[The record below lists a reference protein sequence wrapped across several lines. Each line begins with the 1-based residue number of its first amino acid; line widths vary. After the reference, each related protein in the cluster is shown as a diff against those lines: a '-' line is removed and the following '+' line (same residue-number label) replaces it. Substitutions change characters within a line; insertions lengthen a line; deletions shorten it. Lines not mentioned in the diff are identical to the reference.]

1 MMKTQTQILI
11 FFACSDFF
19 GITVTRTN
27 YLEERESD
35 IKESLR
41 KIAGAGN

>member
-1 MMKTQTQILI
+1 MMMKTQTQILI
-11 FFACSDFF
+11 FFSCSEFLFF

-35 IKESLR
+35 IKES
-41 KIAGAGN
+41 